1 MPSRNRHT
9 CGPCGYST
17 ASKRDYA
24 KHLVTQKHRALG
36 TDYPQAADIEREHA
50 CAGCGRAYK
59 HRGSLYNHQRACAVK
74 SESQW
79 LREQVGELQAL
90 LKLVI
95 PNVGDRVI
103 RDNQIAVNVFLNERC
118 AGAQPFG
125 AFVERIQVSLDELL
139 ATNRLGF
146 SRGIS
151 DILVDRLEKLEVT
164 ERPFHCVDPVEPRF
178 YVKEGAGWEQDRG
191 EKVTTAIG
199 SIARKQVASIK
210 EWEAEHP
217 GWHEDPQQTEMYM
230 SMVRTVT
237 AGSND
242 SEIAGNQREAMKHVA
257 SASALRLTPPETA
270 VEAANASGSI
280 SKGSRTRGGELR

>member
-17 ASKRDYA
+17 ASKRDYE
-24 KHLVTQKHRALG
+24 KHLATRKHHTLG
-36 TDYPQAADIEREHA
+36 PDAPPAVDPEREHV

-59 HRGSLYNHQRACAVK
+59 HRGSLYNHQRSCSAK

-118 AGAQPFG
+118 GGAQPFG

-139 ATNRLGF
+139 ATSRLGF

-164 ERPFHCVDPVEPRF
+164 ERPFHCVDPVEPCF
-178 YVKEGAGWEQDRG
+178 YVKESAGWEQDRG

-217 GWHEDPQQTEMYM
+217 GWHEDPHQTEMYM

-242 SEIAGNQREAMKHVA
+242 TEIAGNQREAMRHVA
-257 SASALRLTPPETA
+257 SAGTLRLRPPVASLE
-270 VEAANASGSI
+270 SGS
-280 SKGSRTRGGELR
+280 SGVPRR